1 MSRRRKGRD
10 IHGVIL
16 LDKPVGYSSSQAVL
30 KVRWLFQARKA
41 GHTGSLDP
49 FATGMLPICLGEA
62 SKTAGFMLNASKT
75 YIAAA
80 FLGKATTTGDIE
92 GETSREMKVPD
103 LDDAQIN
110 AVLNEFLGKIEQ
122 VPPMYSALKHQGQ
135 PLYKLARA
143 GQEVAR
149 KARPVTIH
157 SLELLNWVPPILE
170 FRVHCSKGTYVRTLA
185 EDIAE
190 KLGSCAHLQS
200 LRRLDVE
207 PFLEKDMITL
217 EELLARAEAD
227 VLDDCLLPVDSGL
240 IDWPMVTLDENS
252 MIRFCHGNPVEQA
265 VEVPGLVRVYGPEQ
279 KLLGVGEILPDNQ
292 LKPKRIMH
300 L

>member
-10 IHGVIL
+10 IHGIIL
-16 LDKPVGYSSSQAVL
+16 LDKPVGYSSNQAVQ

-62 SKTAGFMLNASKT
+62 SKTAGFMLDASKT

-80 FLGKATTTGDIE
+80 FLGKATATGDIE
-92 GETSREMKVPD
+92 GQISREMKVPD
-103 LDDAQIN
+103 LNDAQIN
-110 AVLNEFLGKIEQ
+110 AVLNEFLGEIEQ
-122 VPPMYSALKHQGQ
+122 IPPMYSALKHQGQ

-149 KARPVTIH
+149 KARSVTIH
-157 SLELLNWVPPILE
+157 SLELLNWAPPILE
-170 FRVHCSKGTYVRTLA
+170 FRVHCSKGTYIRTLA
-185 EDIAE
+185 EDLAE

-207 PFLEKDMITL
+207 PFREKDMITL
-217 EELLARAEAD
+217 EELLARAEAET
-227 VLDDCLLPVDSGL
+227 LDDCLLPVDSGL
-240 IDWPMVTLDENS
+240 TDWPSVTLDEVS
-252 MIRFCHGNPVEQA
+252 MDRFCHGNPVDQA
-265 VEVPGLVRVYGPEQ
+265 AGTTGLVRVFGPE
-279 KLLGVGEILPDNQ
+279 KNLLGIGEIFPENQ